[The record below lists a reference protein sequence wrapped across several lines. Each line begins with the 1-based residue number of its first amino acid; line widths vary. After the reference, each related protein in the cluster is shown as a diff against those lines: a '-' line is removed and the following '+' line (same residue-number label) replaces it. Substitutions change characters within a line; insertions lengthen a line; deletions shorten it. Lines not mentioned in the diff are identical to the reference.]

1 MNPGKT
7 RSCPHCK
14 ATILESATVCPGCQ
28 HHLRFDPAAQR
39 MLPAATPLRVEG
51 TIRHPPDG
59 GRLGNTSIVLA
70 VRNERGEEITRQV
83 VGVGALAPTDVRS
96 FSLSVELFAPQILGR
111 DVRSDSRVV
120 PAAPAPGSAPR
131 PTQPAVSKSPF
142 RDPRRSADPP
152 RRPSPAA
159 HSVIRGPGHGRRAA
173 TAARSA
179 AAGARNPRAHL
190 AGDRG
195 TATVQGSAQRL
206 STCAGAH
213 EQV

>member
-14 ATILESATVCPGCQ
+14 ATILDSATVCPGCL

-59 GRLGNTSIVLA
+59 GTWEYSIVLA

-111 DVRSDSRVV
+111 EVRSDSRVV
-120 PAAPAPGSAPR
+120 PAAPANAPGSPPR
-131 PTQPAVSKSPF
+131 PSQPAVSKSPF
-142 RDPRRSADPP
+142 RDPRD
-152 RRPSPAA
+152 
-159 HSVIRGPGHGRRAA
+159 
-173 TAARSA
+173 
-179 AAGARNPRAHL
+179 PRARPPMTVRDPNPGSRGAPPLPRDPRPPALETHARTL
-190 AGDRG
+190 PPSSQPQSKDRPKD
-195 TATVQGSAQRL
+195 QPKD
-206 STCAGAH
+206 
-213 EQV
+213 

>member
-14 ATILESATVCPGCQ
+14 ATILESATVCPGCL

-59 GRLGNTSIVLA
+59 GTWEYSIVLA
-70 VRNERGEEITRQV
+70 VRNERGEELTRQV

-96 FSLSVELFAPQILGR
+96 FSLSVELFAPQMLGR
-111 DVRSDSRVV
+111 EVRSDSRVV
-120 PAAPAPGSAPR
+120 PAAPGTGSPQR

-142 RDPRRSADPP
+142 RDPRDPRTRPPMTARDPNPSSGGAPPLP
-152 RRPSPAA
+152 RDPRPPARETHARTLPPASSPQ
-159 HSVIRGPGHGRRAA
+159 SK
-173 TAARSA
+173 
-179 AAGARNPRAHL
+179 
-190 AGDRG
+190 DRPKD
-195 TATVQGSAQRL
+195 
-206 STCAGAH
+206 
-213 EQV
+213 

>member
-14 ATILESATVCPGCQ
+14 ATILESATVCPGCL

-59 GRLGNTSIVLA
+59 GTWEYSIVLA

-96 FSLSVELFAPQILGR
+96 FSLSVELFAPQIIGR

-120 PAAPAPGSAPR
+120 PAAPGSAPR
-131 PTQPAVSKSPF
+131 PPQPAVSKSPF
-142 RDPRRSADPP
+142 RDPRDPRTRP
-152 RRPSPAA
+152 PMTGRDPSP
-159 HSVIRGPGHGRRAA
+159 SPGGAPPLPRDPRPP
-173 TAARSA
+173 ARETH
-179 AAGARNPRAHL
+179 ARTLPPL
-190 AGDRG
+190 SQPLSKDRPKD
-195 TATVQGSAQRL
+195 
-206 STCAGAH
+206 
-213 EQV
+213 

>member
-14 ATILESATVCPGCQ
+14 ATILESSTVCPGCL

-59 GRLGNTSIVLA
+59 GTWEYSIVLA
-70 VRNERGEEITRQV
+70 VRNERGEELTRQV

-111 DVRSDSRVV
+111 EVRSDSRVV
-120 PAAPAPGSAPR
+120 PAAPAPGAGSPQR

-142 RDPRRSADPP
+142 RDPRDPRTRPPMTARDPNPGSGGPPPLP
-152 RRPSPAA
+152 RDPRPPARETHARTLPPASPPQ
-159 HSVIRGPGHGRRAA
+159 SK
-173 TAARSA
+173 
-179 AAGARNPRAHL
+179 
-190 AGDRG
+190 DRPKD
-195 TATVQGSAQRL
+195 
-206 STCAGAH
+206 
-213 EQV
+213 